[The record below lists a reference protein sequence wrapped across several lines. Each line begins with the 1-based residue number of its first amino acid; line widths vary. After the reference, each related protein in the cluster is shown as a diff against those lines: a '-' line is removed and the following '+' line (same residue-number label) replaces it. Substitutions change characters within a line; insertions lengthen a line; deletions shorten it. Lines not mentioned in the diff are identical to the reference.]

1 MIWIFLSVVVALA
14 VFNEG
19 FRKFL
24 YWAAVP
30 AIFVAYVVANQG

>member
-14 VFNEG
+14 VFHEG
-19 FRKFL
+19 FRKFV

-30 AIFVAYVVANQG
+30 AIVIAYIVANQG

>member
-1 MIWIFLSVVVALA
+1 MIWIFLLGIVALA

-19 FRKFL
+19 FRKFV

-30 AIFVAYVVANQG
+30 AIFIAYVVANQG